1 MVKYIYGTKYC
12 YRIKIKRKTI
22 DISARFLFSELKS
35 RINNVNNII
44 DLLDTI
50 DTTKKKK
57 KIYKRIKAYLT
68 HPFYLSL

>member
-35 RINNVNNII
+35 RINNVNKTQQKNLCHKNEIKTQKNNI
-44 DLLDTI
+44 
-50 DTTKKKK
+50 
-57 KIYKRIKAYLT
+57 
-68 HPFYLSL
+68 